1 VTSGSRDL
9 AARFLAAAVRL
20 LPSDRATWGFAMT
33 GELAQL
39 TDRGERWRFV
49 FGCVRAILLTPPGR
63 GEPGRGLVAAVG
75 AVALGCVSVVAYGL
89 VRYPGLRTGS
99 AVWFVVLAF
108 LGALV
113 LYVLASMQV
122 VARLTRLGDGLLG
135 LGLLAG
141 LVLAGLWLLIGAT
154 ATSSTAAGVLPV
166 VFIPLGSLAV
176 GAAGAWRSRSATTGR
191 QVAVLA
197 AVIAGLVLFLGWV
210 TMAVL
215 TGGRPY
221 DPGLLRD
228 FQSSGAPDL
237 ATYAVDDNLGAGMM
251 LLLLVPAL
259 TVSLGSVG
267 SMIAGRL
274 RAGRH

>member
-9 AARFLAAAVRL
+9 AALLLAAAVRL
-20 LPSDRATWGFAMT
+20 LPSDRAPWGFAMT

-39 TDRGERWRFV
+39 AGRGERWRFV
-49 FGCVRAILLTPPGR
+49 FGCVRAILLTPPSR
-63 GEPGRGLVAAVG
+63 GERGRGLVAAVG
-75 AVALGCVSVVAYGL
+75 AAALSCVSVVAYGL

-99 AVWFVVLAF
+99 AVWFAVLAF
-108 LGALV
+108 VGALV

-122 VARLTRLGDGLLG
+122 VARLTRLGGGLLG

-176 GAAGAWRSRSATTGR
+176 GAAGAWRSRSSTTGR
-191 QVAVLA
+191 QVAMLA
-197 AVIAGLVLFLGWV
+197 AVVAGLVLFLGWV

-274 RAGRH
+274 RAGRQ